1 MTYHC
6 NQFTIPKLSDSGYIV
21 IKSANEIEIFQSTET
36 PGVTVTQE
44 DATGKV
50 YKVCNSNQRWIFKE
64 YVLPTLNV
72 VFTAAVKG
80 AVSGAVSGL
89 GGAIGDAV
97 ENIIGEENILYEVND
112 ANELAN
118 KSEL

>member
-21 IKSANEIEIFQSTET
+21 IKSAIEIEIFQSTET

-64 YVLPTLNV
+64 YVLPTLSAV
-72 VFTAAVKG
+72 TKAAVK
-80 AVSGAVSGL
+80 GAVSGL
-89 GGAIGDAV
+89 GGAIGGAV
-97 ENIIGEENILYEVND
+97 ENIIGEENILHEVND